1 MSTAPTKAAAK
12 AAAGMSSV
20 LGSMF
25 DTPLPA
31 SVVEAAPRPMLSRD
45 ADGMFW
51 MSRYVERAEHVARLL
66 RVHTML
72 LTDVGD
78 LTPVLEYRM
87 WLTILTTMRL
97 PSELPGDGPIGY
109 RIARYMTFDP
119 TNPSSILSCIA
130 KAREN
135 ARSIRESISSELWE
149 SLNTLYWTVNADDA
163 IARFEDTPD
172 SFLYTIM
179 NGSMLFQGLNNQ
191 TMAHDQRWNFT
202 QVAKFLERI
211 DVTTR
216 VMDTRFDVLATMA
229 TQLDQ
234 PIRNIHL
241 MGVLRSAC
249 SLEAYRR
256 INSADLDA
264 TRVAQFLLF
273 QRDYPRSV
281 RFCVDQARDAITGI
295 RVSNGSR
302 TPSVPERIL
311 GRLSSQLEYAD
322 INEVLEQG
330 LSVYLGKIQETVN
343 EASIA
348 LQKAY
353 FLY

>member
-1 MSTAPTKAAAK
+1 MTVSIFE
-12 AAAGMSSV
+12 GVRNVSSV
-20 LGSMF
+20 NI
-25 DTPLPA
+25 
-31 SVVEAAPRPMLSRD
+31 EPRPMLSRD
-45 ADGMFW
+45 ADSMFW
-51 MSRYVERAEHVARLL
+51 MSRYVERFEHVARLL
-66 RVHTML
+66 RVHTLL

-87 WLTILTTMRL
+87 WLTILNTMRL
-97 PSELPGDGPIGY
+97 PAEPPGDGPIGH

-119 TNPSSILSCIA
+119 SNPSSIISCIA

-135 ARSIRESISSELWE
+135 ARAIRESISSELWE
-149 SLNTLYWTVNADDA
+149 SLNTLYWTVTDENAA
-163 IARFEDTPD
+163 ARYEESPDTW
-172 SFLYTIM
+172 LYNIM

-191 TMAHDQRWNFT
+191 TMGHDQRWNFT
-202 QVAKFLERI
+202 QVAKFIERI

-216 VMDTRFDVLATMA
+216 MMETRFELLTTMA

-234 PIRNIHL
+234 PILNIHL

-256 INSADLDA
+256 LHSAELDA

-281 RFCVDQARDAITGI
+281 RFCVDQARDAIEGI
-295 RVSNGSR
+295 RVSNGARS
-302 TPSVPERIL
+302 PSLPERIL
-311 GRLSSQLEYAD
+311 GRLSSELEYAD
-322 INEVLEQG
+322 INDVLTQG
-330 LSVYLGKIQETVN
+330 LSHYLQKIQETVN
-343 EASIA
+343 EASLA